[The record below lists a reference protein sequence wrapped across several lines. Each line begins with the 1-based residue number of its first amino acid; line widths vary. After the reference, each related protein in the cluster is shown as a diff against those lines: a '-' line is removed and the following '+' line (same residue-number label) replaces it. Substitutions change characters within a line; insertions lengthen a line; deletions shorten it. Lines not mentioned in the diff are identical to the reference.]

1 MSNTILAHKELENK
15 KERKSF
21 HILERTR
28 KILKDMLKKKWKNN
42 ESEWTNGN
50 IVEFVDTKMTNEKY
64 QQELKDQQENSKEDL
79 EVISDEYIIQE
90 VNRTLKEIE
99 SLITKEDSL
108 NNKVAFKIWKKTS
121 YFKDH
126 IKTLTK
132 KKKESEYNDL
142 KDAIFKFY
150 ENTYINRKGTLET
163 DTIKI
168 NQNFSIP
175 EDDFKILPW
184 KKIIYTTKW
193 TWESYEAKVNETRY
207 EPDTKQ
213 YVVQMDITD
222 SKKKWAKKLATYFK
236 NTNDI
241 CKEANEHIKIILDV
255 NNNRSKDINR
265 EEIKEW
271 FLEWI
276 NNVRRVVDRKK
287 IIKLTP
293 IVSEKKDEDQ
303 KKVSWIN

>member
-1 MSNTILAHKELENK
+1 
-15 KERKSF
+15 
-21 HILERTR
+21 
-28 KILKDMLKKKWKNN
+28 
-42 ESEWTNGN
+42 
-50 IVEFVDTKMTNEKY
+50 MTNEKY

-175 EDDFKILPW
+175 EDDFKILP
-184 KKIIYTTKW
+184 
-193 TWESYEAKVNETRY
+193 
-207 EPDTKQ
+207 
-213 YVVQMDITD
+213 
-222 SKKKWAKKLATYFK
+222 
-236 NTNDI
+236 
-241 CKEANEHIKIILDV
+241 
-255 NNNRSKDINR
+255 
-265 EEIKEW
+265 
-271 FLEWI
+271 
-276 NNVRRVVDRKK
+276 
-287 IIKLTP
+287 
-293 IVSEKKDEDQ
+293 
-303 KKVSWIN
+303 